1 MPMATRCTPTVHRA
15 GEAEQAQVGAWRCSQ
30 VSPRERLS
38 SAPFERA
45 SPWSRSREIAGDRPA
60 EADPGCRR
68 PTSASAGAAATRE
81 RSVGGHGQRSERLGC
96 AERPV
101 WNWKTALVC
110 TCSQSRLR
118 VHSAGDHDFL
128 LPNGR
133 RCGDGY
139 ALGHLQSGS
148 GGPRRPA
155 RGRRAVVPSAVGL
168 RLEAGTCIAIR
179 STTSGQKEIDNGS
192 RCPARRRSP
201 LFAGSKL

>member
-1 MPMATRCTPTVHRA
+1 MATRCTPTVHRA

-118 VHSAGDHDFL
+118 VHSAGDHDYV

-148 GGPRRPA
+148 GGPRRPEVDA
-155 RGRRAVVPSAVGL
+155 RSFQAPSVFDWKPAPVG
-168 RLEAGTCIAIR
+168 C
-179 STTSGQKEIDNGS
+179 SCTTKDE
-192 RCPARRRSP
+192 
-201 LFAGSKL
+201 LFTYDDE

>member
-96 AERPV
+96 AGRPV

-118 VHSAGDHDFL
+118 VHSAGETMIMSCRTGGGAAMGML
-128 LPNGR
+128 WGTYSPR
-133 RCGDGY
+133 
-139 ALGHLQSGS
+139 LGAR
-148 GGPRRPA
+148 GGPRST
-155 RGRRAVVPSAVGL
+155 RGRS
-168 RLEAGTCIAIR
+168 
-179 STTSGQKEIDNGS
+179 K
-192 RCPARRRSP
+192 RRRSSIGRLHLYP
-201 LFAGSKL
+201 ERRGQLRRR